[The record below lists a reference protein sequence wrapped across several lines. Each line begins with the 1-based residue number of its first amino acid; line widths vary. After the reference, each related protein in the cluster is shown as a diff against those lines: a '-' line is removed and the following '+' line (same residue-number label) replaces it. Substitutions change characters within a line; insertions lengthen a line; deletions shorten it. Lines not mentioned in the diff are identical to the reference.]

1 MNTVNVIS
9 EIDSVQ
15 IEKQIKNEE
24 LARLKR
30 NFSHSMLIKE
40 KVTLIEQMQTVQDDL
55 ATIQERLNDLER
67 KHQKKLF

>member
-15 IEKQIKNEE
+15 IEKQVKNEE

>member
-15 IEKQIKNEE
+15 IEKQVKNEE

-40 KVTLIEQMQTVQDDL
+40 KVTLIEQMQTVQDDF